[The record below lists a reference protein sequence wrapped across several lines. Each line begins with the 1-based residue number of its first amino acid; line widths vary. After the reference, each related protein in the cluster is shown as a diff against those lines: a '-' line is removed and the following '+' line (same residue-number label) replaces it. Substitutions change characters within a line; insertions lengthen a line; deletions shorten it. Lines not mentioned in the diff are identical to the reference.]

1 MAAVNEARLMMT
13 DSGYRSQIFAAQ
25 RARGEVRPGAKFV
38 AYTELTTASIMR
50 KIADIFMNCGSNRQN
65 IFDKNRELA

>member
-25 RARGEVRPGAKFV
+25 RARGEVRPGARFV
-38 AYTELTTASIMR
+38 AHVELKTAPIVR
-50 KIADIFMNCGSNRQN
+50 KIEDIVMNCESNRQN